1 MKTTCRYCGIVNK
14 PHVCPHIKRKT
25 NNNREDRRVYKTSKW
40 QRTRESILDKYNH
53 MCLWN
58 LYIEGR
64 VVSADEVHHI
74 VEILEDESLAYDE
87 DNLIPLEYYNHT
99 MVHEMYKRNKNK
111 TQQLLRMMIDSYR
124 EGDKTLGK
132 YKDFI

>member
-1 MKTTCRYCGIVNK
+1 
-14 PHVCPHIKRKT
+14 
-25 NNNREDRRVYKTSKW
+25 
-40 QRTRESILDKYNH
+40 

-111 TQQLLRMMIDSYR
+111 TQQLLRMMIESYR
-124 EGDKTLGK
+124 CGDKTLGK